1 MTDKQ
6 RLFAEEYVRD
16 RDPRRAYMVAYPRVK
31 SDDVAH
37 VNASRL
43 LHDARFAPVQ
53 QYIRDLMDRAADD
66 AVADAHEVLAYLTS
80 VLRGSSESEIVVIEG
95 QGVGVSEARPMN
107 KRPDEKE
114 RLKAA
119 ELLAKYHQLL
129 VPKVQVEA
137 EKSCGLIVLQEATDG
152 EP

>member
-6 RLFAEEYVRD
+6 RRFAEEYVRD
-16 RDPRRAYMVAYPRVK
+16 RDPRRAYRTAYPRVK

-43 LHDARFAPVQ
+43 LHDARFEDVQ
-53 QYIRDLMDRAADD
+53 TYIREMLDKASDE
-66 AVADAHEVLAYLTS
+66 AVADAHEVLAYLTG
-80 VLRGSSESEIVVIEG
+80 VLRGQSQSEIVVTEG
-95 QGVGVSEARPMN
+95 QGEGFSRARAMS

-129 VPKVQVEA
+129 IPRVQIEA
-137 EKSCGLIVLQEATDG
+137 ERTGGVIVLAEATDG